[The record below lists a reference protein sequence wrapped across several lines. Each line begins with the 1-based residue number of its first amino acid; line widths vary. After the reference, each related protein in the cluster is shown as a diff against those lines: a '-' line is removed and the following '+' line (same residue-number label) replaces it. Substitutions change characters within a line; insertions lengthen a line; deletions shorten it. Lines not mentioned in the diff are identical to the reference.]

1 MSSGLSPDNE
11 QFIQQAVE
19 LGTFHSREEALDQ
32 AVELLRKRAALLR
45 HIDEGTRQLREG
57 EYTDYD
63 EDGLREFFDEIQAE
77 GMKRYEAR
85 KVEEDNQRDMLKHNL
100 PTHPTSPNSNA
111 RP

>member
-11 QFIQQAVE
+11 QFIQEAVE

-63 EDGLREFFDEIQAE
+63 DDGLREFFEEVKVQ
-77 GMKRYEAR
+77 GRQRYEAR
-85 KVEEDNQRDMLKHNL
+85 KKGQ
-100 PTHPTSPNSNA
+100 
-111 RP
+111 

>member
-11 QFIQQAVE
+11 QFIRQAVE

-57 EYTDYD
+57 EGI
-63 EDGLREFFDEIQAE
+63 ELHGEAELKEFFDEIQAE
-77 GMKRYEAR
+77 GMRRYEAKMR
-85 KVEEDNQRDMLKHNL
+85 GQ
-100 PTHPTSPNSNA
+100 
-111 RP
+111 

>member
-63 EDGLREFFDEIQAE
+63 DEGLKEFFEEVKVQ
-77 GMKRYEAR
+77 GRQRYEAR
-85 KVEEDNQRDMLKHNL
+85 KKGQ
-100 PTHPTSPNSNA
+100 
-111 RP
+111 